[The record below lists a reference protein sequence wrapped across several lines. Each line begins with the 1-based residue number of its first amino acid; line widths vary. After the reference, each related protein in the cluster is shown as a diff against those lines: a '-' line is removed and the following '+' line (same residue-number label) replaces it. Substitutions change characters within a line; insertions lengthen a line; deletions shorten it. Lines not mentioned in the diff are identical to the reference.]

1 MVGQVVS
8 VIIVVVVVVV
18 VVDGD
23 VDVDV
28 RLLQSWCF
36 LWRMIMCDIL
46 ICDNSLQN
54 LLYT

>member
-1 MVGQVVS
+1 M
-8 VIIVVVVVVV
+8 IIVVVDVDL
-18 VVDGD
+18 DGD
-23 VDVDV
+23 GDGDGDV

>member
-1 MVGQVVS
+1 M
-8 VIIVVVVVVV
+8 IIVVVDVD
-18 VVDGD
+18 VDGD
-23 VDVDV
+23 VDGDGDV

>member
-1 MVGQVVS
+1 M
-8 VIIVVVVVVV
+8 IIVVVVV
-18 VVDGD
+18 D
-23 VDVDV
+23 VDVDVVGDGDGDV

>member
-1 MVGQVVS
+1 M
-8 VIIVVVVVVV
+8 IIVVVDVDVV
-18 VVDGD
+18 GD
-23 VDVDV
+23 VDGDV

>member
-1 MVGQVVS
+1 M
-8 VIIVVVVVVV
+8 IIVVV

-23 VDVDV
+23 GDVDV

>member
-1 MVGQVVS
+1 M
-8 VIIVVVVVVV
+8 IIVVV
-18 VVDGD
+18 D
-23 VDVDV
+23 VDVDVDVVGDV

>member
-1 MVGQVVS
+1 M
-8 VIIVVVVVVV
+8 IIVVVVVDGDG
-18 VVDGD
+18 DGD

-54 LLYT
+54 LLYP

>member
-1 MVGQVVS
+1 M
-8 VIIVVVVVVV
+8 IIVVVDVDVD
-18 VVDGD
+18 VDGD
-23 VDVDV
+23 GDGDGDGDV